1 MSTISDAD
9 VERLARHLEAAEHE
23 ARAVAKITDEHPAL
37 DFADAY
43 AIQRAVWRARGER
56 GHRIVGYKAGLTS
69 RAKMQQM
76 GVDTP
81 IFGRVFDDMSV
92 ADGGEVDTGAL
103 IHPRVEAEIAFVLKR
118 ALRGP
123 GCHIGAVLAATDFVV
138 PALEIIDSRYENFRF
153 DLPSVIADNTS
164 ASRFVVGGVP
174 APVANLDL
182 RALGIVLEKNGEPAA
197 VAAGAAVLSHPAAAV
212 AMLADNL
219 AERGEE
225 LPAGAFIMSG
235 GATEAVAVGPGD
247 VVNARVQHLGQVGL
261 RFTTNDVSTK

>member
-1 MSTISDAD
+1 MSALRDAD
-9 VERLARHLEAAEHE
+9 IERLARHLEAAEHE
-23 ARAVAKITDEHPAL
+23 ARAVPKITDKHPAL

-43 AIQRAVWRARGER
+43 AIQRALCRVRGER
-56 GHRIVGYKAGLTS
+56 GRRIVGYKVGMTS

-76 GVDTP
+76 GVDIP

-92 ADGGEVDTGAL
+92 ADGGDVDTSAL

-153 DLPSVIADNTS
+153 DLPSVVADNTS

-174 APVANLDL
+174 VPVADLDL
-182 RALGIVLEKNGEPAA
+182 RALGIVLEKNGELVA
-197 VAAGAAVLSHPAAAV
+197 VAAGAAVLGHPAAAV
-212 AMLADNL
+212 AMLVDNL
-219 AERGEE
+219 AEHGEE
-225 LPAGAFIMSG
+225 LPAGAFVMSG
-235 GATEAVAVGPGD
+235 GATEAVAVGAGD
-247 VVNARVQHLGQVGL
+247 AVTANVQGLGRVAV
-261 RFTTNDVSTK
+261 RFT